1 MLACWHFDI
10 SVSLM
15 FLTRAE
21 NKTVKIKLCINS
33 SRTSD
38 RIYGALAHQ
47 RSLLLLRS
55 ASPSWSPTVWLGVQ
69 YNRALAQCVDHGLLK
84 SVPEAGWLRQCSD
97 PWQETHT
104 LTLTYECQKS
114 YRVLFI
120 CFICISLA
128 DSSGKRC
135 CTRILRGAVLQG
147 PTAAI
152 VRYWILGLYF
162 CWWRS
167 VLHILC
173 TKSGNLKYK
182 SKMGKQTIVQTQF
195 KKNEIK
201 NSLISQIGGSQST
214 CGPEVAN

>member
-1 MLACWHFDI
+1 MHQLKSYFWSYLQCVGAPEVTVTATFCFTFL
-10 SVSLM
+10 VSNC
-15 FLTRAE
+15 LTRCAVE
-21 NKTVKIKLCINS
+21 PSVGS
-33 SRTSD
+33 VR
-38 RIYGALAHQ
+38 GPW
-47 RSLLLLRS
+47 SL
-55 ASPSWSPTVWLGVQ
+55 
-69 YNRALAQCVDHGLLK
+69 

-128 DSSGKRC
+128 DFSGKRC

-182 SKMGKQTIVQTQF
+182 SKMGKQTIIQTQL
-195 KKNEIK
+195 KKKKEIK

-214 CGPEVAN
+214 CVPEVAN